1 MDVWGHLGCSNVRVY
16 MGRLGVGVWVLAIV
30 DVRIGLDNVEMVN
43 WPVVANAHVVL
54 VMPCAM
60 NSW

>member
-1 MDVWGHLGCSNVRVY
+1 MGCSNVRVY

-30 DVRIGLDNVEMVN
+30 DVRVGLDIVKKII

>member
-1 MDVWGHLGCSNVRVY
+1 MGCSNVRVY
-16 MGRLGVGVWVLAIV
+16 MGRLGVGVWVLAIE